1 MEGGGHSLPSSSRRR
16 GHTLPSLI
24 NVEGKYS
31 TLDLEK
37 GGHILPSSSRSRD
50 ETPSLVLVGVMGN
63 TVHTLQSSSRRRED
77 ISSLVLLGRG
87 VGPMGKTSLVLV
99 GVRGTQS
106 LQFLFELFWIA

>member
-1 MEGGGHSLPSSSRRR
+1 VG

-24 NVEGKYS
+24 KVEGKHS
-31 TLDLEK
+31 TLDLLEE

-63 TVHTLQSSSRRRED
+63 TVHTLHSSSRRRED

-87 VGPMGKTSLVLV
+87 VGPMGTTSLVLV
-99 GVRGTQS
+99 GVRGDTIS
-106 LQFLFELFWIA
+106 SVSF